1 MTQAINKPKNEV
13 RVGLVLYGGVSL
25 AIYIYGVV
33 LEFLR
38 AMRAA
43 DGEADNPY
51 RDLLEK
57 TESKMVVDIISGTSA
72 GGINGI
78 LLAKAL
84 ANGLNSE
91 SFGLLRNIW
100 LEAADL
106 STLLKP
112 GRPEMAALLD
122 ENFFEERLAQGLKQ
136 IDDKAEPD
144 KPAVKALDLYVSSTD
159 LYGRIASESELG
171 KTFFNTPIESKEYRR
186 MFHFRF
192 RTKGYNN
199 YDTELGQNISD
210 FTGEMNETL
219 VKASRA
225 TSAFPFALRPVT
237 LHSSNE
243 SDKRLM
249 EPDED
254 TVYLTDGGV
263 LNNKPFSDAIAAI
276 FKRHA
281 LNKVDRVLYF
291 VEPDPETFVKDSSKK
306 NEPGFWE
313 VLAKAVVGIRSY
325 ESITNDMKTIKSRNK
340 RIEEFKAILDATE
353 NVIQEGQQ
361 DLLGKKGKQYRTY
374 LENQSLYKGYEKL
387 KLARLNTRLQDLF
400 IEHSVNLPGLKDST
414 VTLIQEAFEKAFE
427 ELAEKP
433 GQMVELLECF
443 DSQYRI
449 RRLYRLVEIT
459 ELLYKTP
466 ELTGDNLEKIDEYL
480 ERISALLENIHH
492 TEWRTWSSTIE
503 PHGWFVSPIEKMR
516 EYISALQ
523 KDINKKELKKRI
535 RDLLETML
543 SYSNTD
549 FKGLKIIYK
558 ELSDNGL
565 ALVKEIDSFVETLN
579 IDNTHPL
586 AGFPPMEKI
595 YTQFEY
601 RDMFIHPV
609 EVIADLGERD
619 LIEVMRISPKDAK
632 FITSDLKKKV
642 AGDTFFHFGGFLK
655 KEWRD
660 NDIMWGRLDAAE
672 IIVRTLCSKSENKID
687 EDAMLDPIIRNILA
701 GDNEKS
707 RKAVAPEVDYK
718 RYMVED
724 YDIGAE
730 SLKDIPRD
738 KRARMIL
745 NAVLSL
751 RDMFKYDM
759 ETAGKKNKV
768 FGFLDKWIGR
778 ILNYVSIPLT
788 LLIRSLFDK
797 DSLVRTIFSVAILGI
812 GIWGTIT
819 LVLYI
824 LGLVFS
830 LDWLD
835 MDMALVW
842 IAAGTI
848 VVATILG
855 FLSIKY
861 RVKKPKTQQSKTEE
875 KNTDL

>member
-1 MTQAINKPKNEV
+1 MTQTINRPKNEV

-25 AIYIYGVV
+25 AIYIYGVA

-38 AMRAA
+38 VMRAA

-51 RDLLEK
+51 KDLLEK

-84 ANGLNSE
+84 ANGLSSE

-122 ENFFEERLAQGLKQ
+122 EVFFEERLIQGLKQ

-144 KPAVKALDLYVSSTD
+144 KPAIKALDLYVSSTD
-159 LYGRIASESELG
+159 LYGRTASESELG

-199 YDTELGQNISD
+199 YDTELGQDISD
-210 FTGEMNETL
+210 FTGDMNETL

-237 LHSSNE
+237 LQSSNK

-291 VEPDPETFVKDSSKK
+291 VEPDPETFVKDRSKK
-306 NEPGFWE
+306 DEPGFWE
-313 VLAKAVVGIRSY
+313 VIAKAVVGIRSY

-340 RIEEFKAILDATE
+340 RIEEFKAMLDATE
-353 NVIQEGQQ
+353 KVIQEGRQ
-361 DLLGKKGKQYRTY
+361 DLLGKEAKQYRAY
-374 LENQSLYKGYEKL
+374 LEDQSLYKGYEKL
-387 KLARLNTRLQDLF
+387 KLARLNTRLQDRF
-400 IEHSVNLPGLKDST
+400 IEYSVNLPELKDSA
-414 VTLIQEAFEKAFE
+414 VTSIKQAFEKAFE

-433 GQMVELLECF
+433 GKMVELLECF

-449 RRLYRLVEIT
+449 RRLFRLVEIT

-466 ELTGDNLEKIDEYL
+466 KLTGENLEKIDEYL
-480 ERISALLENIHH
+480 ERLSALLENIYHS
-492 TEWRTWSSTIE
+492 EWRTWSSTIE
-503 PHGWFVSPIEKMR
+503 PHGWFAEPIEKIR
-516 EYISALQ
+516 EYISSLRN
-523 KDINKKELKKRI
+523 DINKKELQKRI
-535 RDLLETML
+535 SDLLVTML

-549 FKGLKIIYK
+549 FKGLKNIYK
-558 ELSDNGL
+558 ELSEKGL
-565 ALVKEIDSFVETLN
+565 ALVKEIDSFVQTLT
-579 IDNTHPL
+579 IGSAHPL

-601 RDMFIHPV
+601 RDMFIYPV

-619 LIEVMRISPKDAK
+619 PIEVMRISPKDAR

-672 IIVRTLCSKSENKID
+672 IIVRTLCGKSEKEID
-687 EDAMLDPIIRNILA
+687 ENAILDPIIRNILA

-707 RKAVAPEVDYK
+707 RKAVAPGVNYK
-718 RYMVED
+718 QYMVGN

-730 SLKDIPRD
+730 SLKDIPQD
-738 KRARMIL
+738 QRARLIL
-745 NAVLSL
+745 NVVLSF
-751 RDMFKYDM
+751 RDMFKYDR
-759 ETAGKKNKV
+759 ETAGKKNSV
-768 FGFLDKWIGR
+768 FRFLDKWIGTV
-778 ILNYVSIPLT
+778 LNWVSIPLT

-797 DSLVRTIFSVAILGI
+797 DSLVRTIFSVAVLGA

-824 LGLVFS
+824 LGLVLS

-842 IAAGTI
+842 IAVGTI
-848 VVATILG
+848 VVATLLG

-861 RVKKPKTQQSKTEE
+861 RVKKPKTQQSETGANNIEP
-875 KNTDL
+875 

>member
-1 MTQAINKPKNEV
+1 MTQANKRPKNEV

-38 AMRAA
+38 VMRAA

-51 RDLLEK
+51 KELLER

-84 ANGLNSE
+84 ANRLSSE

-106 STLLKP
+106 SSLLKP
-112 GRPEMAALLD
+112 GRQEMAALLD
-122 ENFFEERLAQGLKQ
+122 EDFFEERLIHGLQQ

-144 KPAVKALDLYVSSTD
+144 NPGVKALDLYVSSTD

-171 KTFFNTPIESKEYRR
+171 TTFFNTPVESKEYRR

-199 YDTELGQNISD
+199 YDLKLGQDISD
-210 FTGEMNETL
+210 FTGDMNETL

-237 LHSSNE
+237 LKSSNK

-249 EPDED
+249 NPDDD

-281 LNKVDRVLYF
+281 MNKVDRVLYF
-291 VEPDPETFVKDSSKK
+291 VEPDPETYVKDGGNQ

-313 VLAKAVVGIRSY
+313 VIAKAVVGIRSY
-325 ESITNDMKTIKSRNK
+325 ESITNDIKTIRSRNT
-340 RIEEFKAILDATE
+340 RIAEFKSMLDRTE
-353 NVIQEGQQ
+353 KVIKESGKE
-361 DLLGKKGKQYRTY
+361 LLGKDGNKYRDY
-374 LENQSLYKGYEKL
+374 LENQSLYKGYVEL

-400 IEHSVNLPGLKDST
+400 IQNSIDLPDLNNDAIITIKQSFK
-414 VTLIQEAFEKAFE
+414 EAFD
-427 ELAEKP
+427 ELADDPHRK
-433 GQMVELLECF
+433 VEMLECF

-449 RRLYRLVEIT
+449 RRLFRLVEII
-459 ELLYKTP
+459 ELLYET
-466 ELTGDNLEKIDEYL
+466 EGLSRENLEKIDNFM
-480 ERISALLENIHH
+480 ERISALLENIYN
-492 TEWRTWSSTIE
+492 TEWRTWTSVVE
-503 PHGWFVSPIEKMR
+503 PQGWFASPVEKLR

-523 KDINKKELKKRI
+523 NNINKDELKKKI
-535 RDLLETML
+535 RKLLETML
-543 SYSNTD
+543 SYSDPEFT
-549 FKGLKIIYK
+549 GLNGIYK
-558 ELSDNGL
+558 ELSATGL
-565 ALVKEIDSFVETLN
+565 ILVQEIDSFIETLN
-579 IDNTHPL
+579 IDSTHPL
-586 AGFPPMEKI
+586 AEFPPVEKI

-619 LIEVMRISPKDAK
+619 PIEIMRISPKDAK

-655 KEWRD
+655 REWRD

-672 IIVRTLCSKSENKID
+672 IIVRTLCGKSENTVD
-687 EDAMLDPIIRNILA
+687 EEKLLDPIIRNILA
-701 GDNEKS
+701 GDNEES
-707 RKAVAPEVDYK
+707 RKAVEPGVDYK
-718 RYMVED
+718 RYMVEK
-724 YDIGAE
+724 YDVGAE
-730 SLKDIPRD
+730 SLKDIPQD
-738 KRARMIL
+738 SRARLIL
-745 NAVLSL
+745 NAVLSF
-751 RDMFKYDM
+751 RDMFRYDK
-759 ETAGKKNKV
+759 ENAGKRNKV
-768 FGFLDKWIGR
+768 FGFLDKWIGNV
-778 ILNYVSIPLT
+778 LSFVSIPLT
-788 LLIRSLFDK
+788 LLIRALFDK
-797 DSLVRTIFSVAILGI
+797 DSLVRTIFSVVILGA
-812 GIWGTIT
+812 GVWGVIT

-824 LGLVFS
+824 LGHVFS

-835 MDMALVW
+835 MDVALVW
-842 IAAGTI
+842 IAVGTLVFATVAGI
-848 VVATILG
+848 
-855 FLSIKY
+855 LSIIF
-861 RVKKPKTQQSKTEE
+861 RVKKPKTEQPKTQ
-875 KNTDL
+875 